1 MDRMQIGVLY
11 GSRSCEHEVS
21 VISAVQLMKAADPE
35 RYEIVPIYI
44 SMSGEWFSGA
54 PLLDMKTYHN
64 FDAYQ
69 AGLVRVWLDTAAGS
83 GALMTIDP
91 PKGMFGKEKQRLV
104 ARLKCV
110 IPVLARHAR
119 GGRHPA
125 GNAGDVQHSRTRA
138 PAWRPP
144 PSAWTRVYMKDFF
157 KGCGFPVLD
166 SCRAL
171 RSQWET
177 DAQQV
182 IGSIEDTLAYPVFVK
197 PASLGSSI
205 GVSKASN
212 QEELQESLE
221 LAFEF
226 DRKVLIEK
234 GLNNPLELNC
244 SVLGYNDDATA
255 SEIEMPVTGG
265 DLLSFMDKYLQG
277 EKRVPRA
284 WRPSSASCPR
294 RSNRNSRR
302 EYKACPSI
310 FSSVW
315 TVKASCA
322 STLCTIPRPTG
333 SILPKSTPF
342 PARLRFTCGRESGVQ
357 IWGADRPDG
366 PMRSK
371 RMKKRTTAITL
382 SPPIFSRKRRWAR
395 NTENSAQSSD
405 KGDLRI
411 GAFDN

>member
-44 SMSGEWFSGA
+44 SMNGEWFSGA
-54 PLLDMKTYHN
+54 PLLDMKTYQN

-69 AGLVRVWLDTAAGS
+69 SGLIRVWLDTAAGS

-110 IPVLARHAR
+110 IPVLHGMHGEDGTLQGMLEMCNIPYTSSGVAA
-119 GGRHPA
+119 
-125 GNAGDVQHSRTRA
+125 
-138 PAWRPP
+138 
-144 PSAWTRVYMKDFF
+144 SAVGMDKVYMKEFF

-166 SCRAL
+166 SCWKL

-212 QEELQESLE
+212 PEELQESLE

-244 SVLGYNDDATA
+244 SVLGYNDDATP

-277 EKRVPRA
+277 DKSGSKGMASLKRILPAPIEPELKERVQ
-284 WRPSSASCPR
+284 SLSVD
-294 RSNRNSRR
+294 
-302 EYKACPSI
+302 I
-310 FSSVW
+310 FKHMDCKGVVRIDFMFD
-315 TVKASCA
+315 TP
-322 STLCTIPRPTG
+322 TNGLYITEINTIPG
-333 SILPKSTPF
+333 SMAFYLWE
-342 PARLRFTCGRESGVQ
+342 ESGVPYREL
-357 IWGADRPDG
+357 IDRMVSYAIKAHEEKNDSNYAFTSDILKEASLGAKQSG
-366 PMRSK
+366 KLGSK
-371 RMKKRTTAITL
+371 QR
-382 SPPIFSRKRRWAR
+382 
-395 NTENSAQSSD
+395 
-405 KGDLRI
+405 
-411 GAFDN
+411 